1 MAESSQPAPVLTALM
16 ADLYHQSKAEEFGID
31 GAAFAGMLTEIAT
44 KYLPSGAQ
52 APETDRLFESL
63 RVEELVLARACAGG
77 NEKAWE
83 IFLTRYRTR
92 LYEMAGAIARE
103 DSRAREL
110 ADSIYAELYG
120 LSARGDRRVSKL
132 SYYMGRGS
140 LEGWLR
146 TVLAQAYVDRYRSQ
160 KRLVSLEE
168 QEEQGS
174 QFPAASPDPVTPADP
189 RVDQASDK
197 ALAALPAED
206 RFVLAAYFL
215 DGRTLAEIARILKVH
230 ESTVSRK
237 LDKLT
242 RNLRATIIKELM
254 ANGLDRRAAEEA
266 LQVDVRDMAVDIR
279 VRLTQGTAG
288 ATFNRRE

>member
-1 MAESSQPAPVLTALM
+1 MAESSQPAPVVTALM
-16 ADLYHQSKAEEFGID
+16 ADLYHQSKAEKFGID
-31 GAAFAGMLTEIAT
+31 KSTFAGMLAEIAA
-44 KYLPSGAQ
+44 KYLPAGAQ
-52 APETDRLFESL
+52 APETDRLFVSL

-92 LYEMAGAIARE
+92 LYEMAGSIARE

-120 LSARGDRRVSKL
+120 LSARGERRASKL

-174 QFPAASPDPVTPADP
+174 QFAAAPSDPVTPADP
-189 RVDQASDK
+189 RVDQATDN

-215 DGRTLAEIARILKVH
+215 DGRTLAEIARMLRVH

-242 RNLRATIIKELM
+242 GNLRATIIKELM
-254 ANGLDRRAAEEA
+254 ASGLDRRAAEEA
-266 LQVDVRDMAVDIR
+266 LQVDVRDVAVDIR

-288 ATFNRRE
+288 RPFNRRE